1 MSANPLPLSIIVD
14 LSIITSSPQVASPT
28 YNRGL
33 IIGNSGFI
41 PSSGVN
47 PRVRIYLYSTWSTSM
62 INDGFSTSDP
72 EYICVQMYFSQSPPP
87 QSVAVGCQDPTAINT
102 ATVATGG
109 TGYAQGDEI
118 TVVQSGASNG
128 VLQVSSVAAG
138 VVTGLAIIVG
148 QQGKNYSVASGLT
161 TTGGTGSGLE
171 VNITAIGE
179 TCLQAAMACRAI
191 NGTWYP
197 FMVTTAQPADHIALA
212 AWTQSQVGTTY
223 FGNDQESTVLNGLAN
238 NTFAQIFGA
247 NNSRTWMQYATT
259 QGGLYPNQIYFTAS
273 NMGCLM
279 ANNTQL
285 ANSAYTAKFSA
296 GVPLVGVYTE
306 PLNTTQIQNIE
317 GTVPSQGPNGNLYL
331 NYADAFN
338 VLEQGTMMA
347 PGVFWDQVLGLDILA
362 TNIQYNVMNLLTTVP
377 KVPQTDAG
385 QQLLVQAVEA
395 ALNQAVSVGF
405 VASSGVWQGQT
416 INVGTG
422 LVPGQSLPSGYLVL
436 TPKYSQVTQAS
447 IAARQAPPIYI
458 ALIEAGAVHFVT
470 IAVMVQI

>member
-1 MSANPLPLSIIVD
+1 MSANPLPLSLIVD
-14 LSIITSSPQVASPT
+14 LTIITASPQVASPT

-33 IIGNSGFI
+33 VIGNSGVI

-47 PRVRIYLYSTWSTSM
+47 PRVRIYLYATWSSSM
-62 INDGFSTSDP
+62 INDGFSTSSP
-72 EYICVQMYFSQSPPP
+72 EYICAQMYFSQSPPP
-87 QSVAVGCQDPTAINT
+87 QSIAVGCQDPTAIG
-102 ATVATGG
+102 AASVATGG
-109 TGYAQGDEI
+109 TGYVVGDQV

-128 VLQVSSVAAG
+128 VLQVTAAPSG
-138 VVTGLAIIVG
+138 VVTGVALIVG
-148 QQGKNYSVASGLT
+148 KQGKNYTVASSLA

-179 TCLQAAMACRAI
+179 TCLQAAMACRSV

-197 FMVTTAQPADHIALA
+197 FMVTTAQSADNIALSSWA
-212 AWTQSQVGTTY
+212 QSQVGTTY
-223 FGNDQESTVLNGLAN
+223 LGNSQEANVLNGIAN

-259 QGGLYPNQIYFTAS
+259 QGDLYPNQIYFTAS
-273 NMGCLM
+273 VMGCLM

-306 PLNTTQIQNIE
+306 PLDNTQIQNIE
-317 GTVPSQGPNGNLYL
+317 GTVAAQGPNGNLYL

-362 TNIQYNVMNLLTTVP
+362 TNIQYNIMNLLTSVP

-395 ALNQAVSVGF
+395 ALNQAVTVGF
-405 VASSGVWQGQT
+405 IASSGIWQGQP

-422 LVPGQSLPSGYLVL
+422 LVTGQSLPSGYLVL
-436 TPKYSQVTQAS
+436 TPKYSQVSQAS
-447 IAARQAPPIYI
+447 IAARQAPPIYV

-470 IAVMVQI
+470 IAVMVQV